1 MNIRRTSAALGA
13 TAAML
18 ALAACGNGNG
28 NGNGDDAEA
37 DADVDIQ
44 TGDEDTFVTDLTF
57 GTGSTAGTYYP
68 LGGELSD
75 IIEANTDASVTY
87 LETGG
92 SGDNLGQIY
101 QEEAQLG
108 LTQNDTASDAVDGVL
123 EDLEDVQLD
132 NFGWLTNLYPEAMHI
147 IVRSDSGIES
157 IEELEGQ
164 TIAVGDAGSG
174 TRAISD
180 AILEAHGIEE
190 GDYDP
195 EVTDFGTSTDMLADN
210 QIDATMFVVGVPV
223 AGLTQLAGTT
233 EVELLSV
240 EDDMAE
246 EVASGGHFEV
256 YDIEADAYDFLDEDV
271 TTISVFA
278 ALVASTTQ
286 ISDELAYDITE
297 AIFDNSESITLDVG
311 ENIDIEEALNGVG
324 NIPLHPG
331 AEQYFEEQGVDLP

>member
-37 DADVDIQ
+37 DGEVQ
-44 TGDEDTFVTDLTF
+44 TGDEDSFVTDLTF
-57 GTGSTAGTYYP
+57 VTGGTAGTYYP
-68 LGGELSD
+68 LGGELAD

-87 LETGG
+87 VESGG
-92 SGDNLGQIY
+92 SADNLGQIY
-101 QEEAQLG
+101 QEDAQLG

-132 NFGWLTNLYPEAMHI
+132 NFGWITNLYPEAMHI

-157 IEELEGQ
+157 IEDLEGQ

-233 EVELLSV
+233 DVELLSV

-297 AIFDNSESITLDVG
+297 AIFDNSDSITLDVG
-311 ENIDIEEALNGVG
+311 ENIDIEEALNGLG